1 MLRQYGV
8 PCRYMHS
15 NAFATAVHDAAVESQ
30 ADART
35 WIVFYIGDWWDR
47 RAPYVRGRYSR
58 APSGLWR
65 RDGRVDSHCALT
77 AEDIVDPNLPSFSAD
92 SKGKD
97 ARFRWFVANYGGQCW
112 ELDAMSPVTLRQR
125 VEQAIRSVI
134 DWKAWER
141 CMLAEEAEK
150 ATIRTVLGNW
160 RHCIVG
166 QASQ

>member
-1 MLRQYGV
+1 MVRRQ
-8 PCRYMHS
+8 
-15 NAFATAVHDAAVESQ
+15 
-30 ADART
+30 
-35 WIVFYIGDWWDR
+35 
-47 RAPYVRGRYSR
+47 
-58 APSGLWR
+58 LWR
-65 RDGRVDSHCALT
+65 AVL
-77 AEDIVDPNLPSFSAD
+77 
-92 SKGKD
+92 
-97 ARFRWFVANYGGQCW
+97 